1 MPIRAAIKKIKGGV
15 CAPQGFHA
23 SAVSAGIKN
32 PDDPRL
38 DLALI
43 YSTHPCQA
51 AGTFTTNRVK
61 AAPVKVTQAYM
72 KADSTQAIIA
82 NSGNANACTGVEGIS
97 DARATAKIIAKGLG
111 LRQRQIAICSTGVIG
126 LPMPMARITPKLP
139 ELIDGLG
146 AKNGEDVAH
155 AIMTS
160 DTCKK
165 ELAIAIDIG
174 GHRVKIGACAKG
186 AGMIC
191 PSMATMLCFITTD
204 ANVNQSCLQNG
215 VLEGVESSF
224 NRITIDGDMSTND
237 TVLVLANGQSGMP
250 PIKRGSPECKTL
262 RAAMHYVMLE
272 MAKALVRDGE
282 RVTKFVTVEVKGAR
296 THNDAQKVA
305 EAVANSALVKS
316 SWNGNDPNWGRIIH
330 AVGYSRA
337 MVREE
342 LIDIHINGKS
352 ACLGGLQSKTS
363 MKTLR
368 NIVAKDNFTITINLN
383 LGKAEYEVYSSDLSP
398 EYIDFNRSEYAYWK
412 QARKDGLVG

>member
-1 MPIRAAIKKIKGGV
+1 MPIKAALTKIKGGV
-15 CAPQGFHA
+15 CAPRGFQA
-23 SAVSAGIKN
+23 AAVSAGIKN

-43 YSTHPCQA
+43 YSEHPCTA

-61 AAPVKVTQAYM
+61 AAPVKVSQAYL
-72 KADSTQAIIA
+72 KADDVQAIVA

-97 DARATAKIIAKGLG
+97 DARKTANIVAKSLG
-111 LRQRQIAICSTGVIG
+111 IRQRQIAICSTGVIG
-126 LPMPMARITPKLP
+126 LPMPMNRIEPKLP
-139 ELIDGLG
+139 ELAQNLG
-146 AKNGEDVAH
+146 SKNGEDVAR

-165 ELAIAIDIG
+165 EIAVALNLG
-174 GHRVKIGACAKG
+174 GHRIRIGACAKG

-204 ANVNQSCLQNG
+204 ANVSKSCLQQA
-215 VLEGVESSF
+215 VQEAVETSF

-250 PIKRGSPECKTL
+250 SIKRNSKECRQMREAL
-262 RAAMHYVMLE
+262 SYVMLK
-272 MAKALVRDGE
+272 MAKSLVRDGE
-282 RVTKFVTVEVKGAR
+282 RVTKFVTVEVKGAK
-296 THNDAQKVA
+296 TYLDAKKVA

-342 LIDIHINGKS
+342 LIDIHINGKA
-352 ACLGGLQSKTS
+352 ACLGGLQAKTP
-363 MKTLR
+363 MDTLR
-368 NIVAKDNFTITINLN
+368 NIVAKDEFTISINLN

-412 QARKDGLVG
+412 QARKDGLV